1 MVTIDNGNDSLMI
14 GKNLLDALDNA
25 GVFSVEQLSDGRFC
39 FIESCDRYF
48 SANLT
53 NEQVLAL
60 ADELRALAGGY
71 RLTPTSL
78 ACAKPA
84 TSEPSVT

>member
-1 MVTIDNGNDSLMI
+1 MVTIDDSNDSLVS

-25 GVFSVEQLSDGRFC
+25 GVFSVEQLDDKQLC
-39 FIESCDRYF
+39 FVESFERYF

-60 ADELRALAGGY
+60 ADELRALAGGSNV
-71 RLTPTSL
+71 TPTGS
-78 ACAKPA
+78 ACGTAD
-84 TSEPSVT
+84 TSAPVT

>member
-1 MVTIDNGNDSLMI
+1 MVTIDNGNDSFVI

-25 GVFSVEQLSDGRFC
+25 SVFSVEQLSDGRFS

-53 NEQVLAL
+53 KEQVLAL
-60 ADELRALAGGY
+60 ADELRALAGGSNV
-71 RLTPTSL
+71 TPTGP
-78 ACAKPA
+78 ACGKPA
-84 TSEPSVT
+84 TSEPALT